1 VKEVLIQ
8 TGGIMKKFALWMAL
22 ALISGIFSLPVDG
35 KAGDKVHLAY
45 VSDSP
50 ASSAA
55 YWVAKD
61 TGIFKKHGLDVEML
75 FINGSTRSVQSLIGG
90 DLQFAGAVGTSAM
103 NGAMAGGD
111 IAIIDGLV
119 NTLPYYLVGN
129 PKIKSPEDLKGR
141 SAATHIPGTSADFAL
156 RLALKR
162 FGIPYQSIKAVMV
175 GGMPARIA
183 AVTTGQLDFA
193 VVTEP
198 GKIEGEKAG
207 LKMILNMA
215 KLNIPFQFTC
225 TVATRQLIRENPKAV
240 QQMVEAMAEAIHY
253 YKTHKPETIQIMQ
266 KYTHGLSL
274 KVLEGSYDAYK
285 ELFVADTYPTMEGL
299 KNTLE
304 VQASWDPKAARA
316 NAEDFVDLRFVDQL
330 KKSGF
335 IDKLYKG
342 SEMSRN

>member
-1 VKEVLIQ
+1 
-8 TGGIMKKFALWMAL
+8 MKKL
-22 ALISGIFSLPVDG
+22 ALSVALLLLSVIFSVPFDG
-35 KAGDKVHLAY
+35 VAADKVKLAY

-61 TGIFKKHGLDVEML
+61 AGMFKKHGLDVEML

-90 DLQFAGAVGTSAM
+90 DLNFAGAVGTSAM

-129 PKIKSPEDLKGR
+129 PTIKSPEDLKGR

-198 GKIEGEKAG
+198 GKIKGEKAG
-207 LKMILNMA
+207 LKMILDMA

-266 KYTHGLSL
+266 KYSRGQSL
-274 KVLEGSYDAYK
+274 NVLEGSYDAYK
-285 ELFVADTYPTMEGL
+285 ELFVADTYPTLEGL

-342 SEMSRN
+342 SQMSRN